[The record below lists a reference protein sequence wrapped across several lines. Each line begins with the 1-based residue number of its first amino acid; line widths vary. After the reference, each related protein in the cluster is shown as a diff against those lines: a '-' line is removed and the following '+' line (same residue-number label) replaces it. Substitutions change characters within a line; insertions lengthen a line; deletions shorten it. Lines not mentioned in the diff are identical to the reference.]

1 MSRRSK
7 PAKRIPLADP
17 VYNSIDISK
26 FINRIMRRGK
36 KSLAEKIF
44 YATLTKIEERT
55 NEKSLEI
62 FQKAMTNAT
71 PLLEVKARR
80 IGGST
85 YQVPIEVK
93 ADRGFAL
100 ASTWLIEA
108 AKKVGL
114 SKKTLDEYFNQIRE
128 GKKYNFD
135 FNKHKKDKVNVLR
148 GYVKK
153 MNDPKNKKLL
163 TKSN

>member
-7 PAKRIPLADP
+7 PARRVPLADP
-17 VYNSIDISK
+17 VYNSVDISK

-36 KSLAEKIF
+36 KKKKKKIF
-44 YATLTKIEERT
+44 YMTMERIKERT
-55 NEKSLEI
+55 NSDPMEV
-62 FQKAMTNAT
+62 FQKALTNAT

-100 ASTWLIEA
+100 SSSWIIES
-108 AKKVGL
+108 AKKRGGKSFIDKL
-114 SKKTLDEYFNQIRE
+114 TNELIDASNGSGAACKKRE
-128 GKKYNFD
+128 DTHKMAEA
-135 FNKHKKDKVNVLR
+135 NKAFAHYR
-148 GYVKK
+148 Y
-153 MNDPKNKKLL
+153 
-163 TKSN
+163 